1 MTEPL
6 SAVTSAILIAAGL
19 VAALTVLLKAA
30 GWMLRTIRRLGD
42 FLDDW
47 NGEPARP
54 GVPRRPGHLERLGNV
69 ESSVRRIEEQMHNNG
84 GSSLR
89 DQVDLIAEAVT
100 PPPEV

>member
-6 SAVTSAILIAAGL
+6 NTATSAILIAAGL
-19 VAALTVLLKAA
+19 VAALTVLLKAV
-30 GWMLRTIRRLGD
+30 GWMLRTLHRLGD

-54 GVPRRPGHLERLGNV
+54 GVPRRPGHLERLQNV

-89 DQVDLIAEAVT
+89 DQVDTIAKAVA